1 MRPVMRNRRGF
12 TFVELMIVVTIMG
25 LLASI
30 ALNRLIGTQ
39 SRSFVATMKSDL
51 RNFALA
57 EESYF
62 YDFDVYSGDVTTLEN
77 RGFAISTGASVSV
90 NEATVLGWSTTATH
104 ANTPVQCYIFIGSA
118 APVGSA
124 TTAGEISCS

>member
-90 NEATVLGWSTTATH
+90 NEATVLGWSATATH